1 MFLIVFSL
9 IVGFLGNVYALFYY
23 PSEPFPSYKSVP
35 TVLKISG
42 NLNLNTTCTDCN
54 LVVSVLNKDNGYYTV
69 VKNIHATDA
78 QTIINDL
85 NSGIFTNTFGY
96 RETGKDSQTIPV
108 KVDVLDAGTSLVST
122 SVDLQNPSYGMGFLI
137 ADTVAYGGITR
148 YELHDQSVGWI
159 ALDTNNVPHPGE
171 VLSYYS
177 RGQLVWI
184 DFLSMISNGSINNN
198 MLADNSITSDKILDS
213 TIVGNDIANNT
224 ISANKIQI
232 ETPSGQCPVNDANL
246 QWDATNK
253 MFKWDATTYC
263 SVQSVSLIT
272 ITPIPQDLNEQV
284 TVVSDP
290 SVATQNGTCVWR
302 IGTGP
307 QNNWSTTGLGFS
319 YTYTDPSNPCAG
331 ITVDTSK
338 FPVGSTVGVGID
350 LTYGVSTK
358 SAIGSFYVDNPTKPA
373 TCYDS
378 YGNATICP

>member
-1 MFLIVFSL
+1 VKNKVFIFLIVFSL
-9 IVGFLGNVYALFYY
+9 IVGTFGVYAA
-23 PSEPFPSYKSVP
+23 SYDQTTSARIVP
-35 TVLKISG
+35 TVLKVSG
-42 NLNLNTTCTDCN
+42 DLSLSNSCSGGCYIKIFVNNNSVVQTIAQTEADLNTQ
-54 LVVSVLNKDNGYYTV
+54 L
-69 VKNIHATDA
+69 A
-78 QTIINDL
+78 
-85 NSGIFTNTFGY
+85 SGIYTNVFGITT
-96 RETGKDSQTIPV
+96 TGTSKTVPV
-108 KVDVLDAGTSLVST
+108 KVSVYTGSTELISATTDIPNPNYNMGPLTADYTNNLSTSNSPSTGSLLSYNGSALSWIPFLAQTSNIADSAITTAKLADGSVINTILDAN
-122 SVDLQNPSYGMGFLI
+122 SV
-137 ADTVAYGGITR
+137 
-148 YELHDQSVGWI
+148 
-159 ALDTNNVPHPGE
+159 
-171 VLSYYS
+171 
-177 RGQLVWI
+177 
-184 DFLSMISNGSINNN
+184 
-198 MLADNSITSDKILDS
+198 TSDKILDS